1 MKNFKSLLVAIVL
14 LVGATSFVNAQSK
27 IAHIDTQTLMEAMPE
42 MKAGQN
48 QLEKLKKT
56 YDTEIKG
63 MAKEFEAKVQQYGS
77 EEGTKTQEENE
88 KRVLEVQGMERN
100 ISAYRQ
106 QALQDLQKKELDVY
120 QPILDKA
127 RAAIQKVARAQ
138 GIQYV
143 MDSTTGSGLLL
154 ADGKDL
160 LPDVKKE
167 LGI

>member
-1 MKNFKSLLVAIVL
+1 MRKFKSLLVAVVL
-14 LVGATSFVNAQSK
+14 LVGATSFVNAQSEM
-27 IAHIDTQTLMEAMPE
+27 AHIDTQALMESMPE
-42 MKAGQN
+42 MKAAQG
-48 QLEKLKKT
+48 QLEKLQKT

-77 EEGTKTQEENE
+77 EEGTKTQEENA
-88 KRVLEVQGMERN
+88 KRVEEVQGMERN

-106 QALQDLQKKELDVY
+106 QAMEDLRKKELDIY

-127 RAAIQKVARAQ
+127 RTAIQKVARAQ
-138 GIQYV
+138 GIKYV

-154 ADGKDL
+154 ADGKNL
-160 LPDVKKE
+160 LADVKIE

>member
-1 MKNFKSLLVAIVL
+1 MKKIKSLLVAVVL
-14 LVGATSFVNAQSK
+14 LVGATSFVNAQTK
-27 IAHIDTQTLMEAMPE
+27 IAHIDTQALMESMPE

-56 YDTEIKG
+56 YDTEIKA

-100 ISAYRQ
+100 IAAYRQ

-138 GIQYV
+138 GINYV

>member
-1 MKNFKSLLVAIVL
+1 MKNFKSLFVAVVL
-14 LVGATSFVNAQSK
+14 FVGATSFVNAQSK
-27 IAHIDTQTLMEAMPE
+27 IAHIDTQALVEAMPE
-42 MKAGQN
+42 MKAAQN
-48 QLEKLKKT
+48 QLEKLQKT
-56 YDTEIKG
+56 YDTEIKA

-77 EEGTKTQEENE
+77 EEGSKTQEENA
-88 KRVLEVQGMERN
+88 KRVEEVQGMERN
-100 ISAYRQ
+100 ITAYRQ
-106 QALQDLQKKELDVY
+106 QALQDLQKKEVDVF
-120 QPILDKA
+120 QPILEKA

-143 MDSTTGSGLLL
+143 LDSATGNGVIL